1 MTEND
6 GVYQNQK
13 QTSLENEK
21 VEPVES
27 VQINIYQSNTYG
39 KDFENESVVQ
49 ERQQVKDHCQKEDVK
64 SAHMEK
70 RVKNDKTEISG
81 LIFMLKT

>member
-1 MTEND
+1 M
-6 GVYQNQK
+6 
-13 QTSLENEK
+13 
-21 VEPVES
+21 
-27 VQINIYQSNTYG
+27 
-39 KDFENESVVQ
+39 VQ

-81 LIFMLKT
+81 LIFMLKTWEYTSSHKITSPTL